1 VLGAGCEVTAR
12 ILPHTGRWVWTL
24 VTALDSVLFIYMQG
38 DCSLH
43 QSTCRRRSLRWH
55 LLLFSLLL
63 VISTRRC
70 AVALSVHLASFT
82 GLL

>member
-1 VLGAGCEVTAR
+1 VLGAGCELTAR

-24 VTALDSVLFIYMQG
+24 ITALDSVLFIYR

-63 VISTRRC
+63 VISTRRR